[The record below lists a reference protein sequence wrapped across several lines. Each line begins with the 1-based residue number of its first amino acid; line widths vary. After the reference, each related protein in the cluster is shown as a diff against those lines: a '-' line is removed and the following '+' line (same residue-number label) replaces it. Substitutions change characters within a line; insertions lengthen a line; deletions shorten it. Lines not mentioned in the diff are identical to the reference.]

1 MKKLICTIAT
11 LTAISGT
18 IPTQAHHSFSATFTQ
33 EVITVE
39 GVVNR
44 VSFTNPHVM
53 VYFDVTDENGEVTE
67 WSAEGRAA
75 TSMRASGWSR
85 DTLAKGDHI
94 SITGNSTRNG
104 SPMVS
109 IDEVNLRNPQTGELL
124 GDPSQE
130 SEAKEEAFSTSI
142 SMTLADGRPN
152 LSGAWVQN
160 PIVPGVP
167 SRRPSSS
174 GGPNG
179 MGGPPTGMGGPPGGM
194 GAPPGG
200 TGVPPRFQKSPNT
213 IDLPGGF
220 LHDEKTQLNAEA
232 AKLQANF
239 DAKNDPQVQCQ
250 PPGLVRQS
258 GVTPHPF
265 SIQQFD
271 DRVEFAYEEYGGKRT
286 VYFDDRDLI
295 GGEVSRFGQSIA
307 RYEGDALVIDTTHVS
322 GAWATPFGP
331 TLSDQ
336 TTTKE
341 RYSRLE
347 DENGVSMIASHMI
360 VDDPDTL
367 TAPFNLYRYKY
378 NAENYEFIEVDCHVP
393 LSK

>member
-1 MKKLICTIAT
+1 MKKTFFTIAIM
-11 LTAISGT
+11 TAMSGT

-44 VSFTNPHVM
+44 MSFTNPHVM

-67 WSAEGRAA
+67 WSAEGGAA
-75 TSMRASGWSR
+75 TSMRGRGWSR
-85 DTLAKGDHI
+85 DTLEKGDHI

-109 IDEVNLRNPQTGELL
+109 IAEVNLRNPQTGELL
-124 GDPSQE
+124 GDPSQALE
-130 SEAKEEAFSTSI
+130 VTEEAFSTSI

-174 GGPNG
+174 GGPGGMGPPAGG
-179 MGGPPTGMGGPPGGM
+179 MGGPPRG
-194 GAPPGG
+194 
-200 TGVPPRFQKSPNT
+200 QKSPNT

-220 LHDEKTQLNAEA
+220 LHDEMPPVNAET

-250 PPGLVRQS
+250 PPGLVRQA

-286 VYFDDRDLI
+286 VYFDNRDLV

-307 RYEGDALVIDTTHVS
+307 RYEDDTLIVETTHVS

-341 RYSRLE
+341 IYSRLE

-360 VDDPDTL
+360 VEDPGTL
-367 TAPFNLYRYKY
+367 TGPYNIYRYKY
-378 NAENYEFIEVDCHVP
+378 NAENYEFIEVDCQVP